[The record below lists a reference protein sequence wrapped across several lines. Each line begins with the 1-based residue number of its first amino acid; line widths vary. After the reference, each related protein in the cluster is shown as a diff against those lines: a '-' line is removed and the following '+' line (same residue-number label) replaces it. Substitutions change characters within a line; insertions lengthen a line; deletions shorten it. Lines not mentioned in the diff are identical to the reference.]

1 MWLWL
6 WDVWD
11 SLVVLLVDDVE
22 DVVFIEGEFGVWVLR
37 LVVVE
42 GLCDCDVGHGGGVR
56 CESGDAEAKEMDDAA
71 PLFAA
76 FAFPLFHFSAFPS
89 PSPPARCPARKLR
102 PPAPARPSRRAHLP
116 RPTCRGETRAQYQ
129 VSAPPAAAADP
140 QASQGQRLPSA
151 RAPPSP
157 PSPPISGTSLRPASP
172 PPSAKA
178 PPPASRSSPS
188 PCAHQRPPSGTSSCP
203 KTPSSPPSPGA
214 PSRPPPPSSRP
225 PGGARSAAHPAPATP
240 PTSAA
245 TPRR

>member
-1 MWLWL
+1 M
-6 WDVWD
+6 
-11 SLVVLLVDDVE
+11 
-22 DVVFIEGEFGVWVLR
+22 
-37 LVVVE
+37 
-42 GLCDCDVGHGGGVR
+42 GGVR

-76 FAFPLFHFSAFPS
+76 FAFPLFHFSILH
-89 PSPPARCPARKLR
+89 PPARCPARKLR

-116 RPTCRGETRAQYQ
+116 RPTCRDETRAQCQ

-188 PCAHQRPPSGTSSCP
+188 PCAHQRPPRGTSSCP